1 MLTKHQQHVMIGIPK
16 MFLDI
21 ARRQAVMKPT
31 NRVRELRLRRD
42 LTQEEL
48 AKLVGSSQGN
58 ISKIESG
65 RNDLMDADLIVKLSR
80 ALRVQ
85 PWELFVEPEA
95 PAVHSA
101 VRASDCSAC
110 SSGSTNSF
118 HGCKRRARGTFPL
131 VTTSLRTA

>member
-1 MLTKHQQHVMIGIPK
+1 
-16 MFLDI
+16 
-21 ARRQAVMKPT
+21 MKPT

-85 PWELFVEPEA
+85 PWELFVEPAAQSEA
-95 PAVHSA
+95 
-101 VRASDCSAC
+101 
-110 SSGSTNSF
+110 
-118 HGCKRRARGTFPL
+118 
-131 VTTSLRTA
+131 RTAASM

>member
-1 MLTKHQQHVMIGIPK
+1 
-16 MFLDI
+16 
-21 ARRQAVMKPT
+21 MKPT

-85 PWELFVEPEA
+85 PWELFVEPEE
-95 PAVHSA
+95 PAVQSEA
-101 VRASDCSAC
+101 
-110 SSGSTNSF
+110 
-118 HGCKRRARGTFPL
+118 
-131 VTTSLRTA
+131 RTAASM

>member
-1 MLTKHQQHVMIGIPK
+1 
-16 MFLDI
+16 
-21 ARRQAVMKPT
+21 MKPT

-85 PWELFVEPEA
+85 PWELFVGGSRVQRTSPHRKIAILA
-95 PAVHSA
+95 PISHISA
-101 VRASDCSAC
+101 
-110 SSGSTNSF
+110 
-118 HGCKRRARGTFPL
+118 
-131 VTTSLRTA
+131 